1 MRRKSTQW
9 SSKISLGLLLYCLC
23 FSVNA
28 RSYYNDPNAEISSI
42 NNPAFQQAYTISG
55 KVTSDTGEELPGVTV
70 LVKGTTVGTVTD
82 IYGNYSIDVPDDGQT
97 LMFSSVGFLTEEET
111 INNRTQINVTL
122 VPDITQLSELVVVGY
137 GTQEKRD
144 VTGAITSVD
153 AESIEERQP
162 TNVFEALQGQAAG
175 VQINTES
182 RPGGGASIRIR
193 GTSTIQGGQDPLF
206 IVDGV
211 PMDDINM
218 VNPNDI
224 QSVEILKDA
233 ASAAIYGS
241 RSANGVI
248 IITTKKGI
256 EGKPKIDVRYN
267 TMFSTLSHKLPQ
279 ATADD
284 RRLYDRKRSSSSDL
298 PSLNADSLNPSYNA
312 DNDLQS
318 MLTRTAR
325 RHQIDL
331 SVSGASDKLNYYTS
345 IGYLDD
351 EGIIINSWAKMI
363 RARINV
369 DYKASERFTYGNR
382 ISFSYETENQI
393 NEGRVL
399 EQAMQR
405 PPTFQVY
412 YPDGTFA
419 PTLGGRRN
427 PVAFAV
433 LQKNE
438 YQSYNANVYNYISFK
453 IADNLKLTSDF
464 NIRGE
469 YDEHLYFT
477 PEIIEGTDGGYENGF
492 DTYWMQQNYLNY
504 DKKLGED
511 NTINAVL
518 GMSAEKWIDRGAQ
531 IEGENYVTESV
542 ITTNAIQDKSLADIF
557 NEESRHTLVGFFG
570 RVGYDYKS
578 KYILNATVRRD
589 GSSRFGSENRWGT
602 YPSAS
607 VGWRFTDEPFMSWTH
622 SFLQDGKFRASYGE
636 TGNQEIGNYLSLER
650 YSFGQNYYN
659 GISGIV
665 PVDVLSNNELSWETT
680 KQIDIGMDLTFLE
693 NRLSF
698 VADYYKKTTENLLY
712 EADLPS
718 ETGYSEVPVNIGSI
732 QNEGFEFMINAFPI
746 RNSQLTWN
754 VSYNMAFNNDK
765 VLKLYKGIPII
776 EEGRW
781 LVEEG
786 GRLGNFYGWQA
797 LGVYQYDESN
807 AWTEDWTQLEPVFSE
822 GAFTGQYLLD
832 GQPYTGDVHQLE
844 TEGEVS
850 GGGDM
855 IWLNSNAEDNIINE
869 ADKRILANAQPKFTA
884 GLFNQVTYKG
894 FSLSFN
900 IYVQWGNTIYNRG
913 RRNQST
919 FNGTNLTPDKFII
932 RDAWENP
939 GDITNI
945 PRVPDASDMDN
956 MRELNTL
963 FLEDGSFIRLRNVRL
978 TYELNSSIAERF
990 KLKGLSAYVY
1000 GNNLLTWTNYLWY
1013 DPEIPM
1019 GSPLSMGQ
1027 DNGRYP
1033 RSRQIGAGINVN
1045 F

>member
-1 MRRKSTQW
+1 MKRKFTQW
-9 SSKISLGLLLYCLC
+9 SSKVTFGLILYSLC

-28 RSYYNDPNAEISSI
+28 LSNEPDANKLNKEKSVSI
-42 NNPAFQQAYTISG
+42 EATITG
-55 KVTSDTGEELPGVTV
+55 KVVSDTGEELPGVSIV
-70 LVKGTTVGTVTD
+70 VQGTTIGTITNVN
-82 IYGNYSIDVPDDGQT
+82 GAYSIEVPDASDT
-97 LMFSSVGFLTEEET
+97 LVFSFVGYVTEVVA
-111 INNRTQINVTL
+111 ISNRSEINVTL
-122 VPDITQLSELVVVGY
+122 SPDITQLSELVVVGY
-137 GTQEKRD
+137 GTQKKRD
-144 VTGAITSVD
+144 VTGAISSVD
-153 AESIEERQP
+153 AESIAERQP
-162 TNVFEALQGQAAG
+162 TNVFEAIQGQAAG
-175 VQINTES
+175 VQINTDT
-182 RPGGGASIRIR
+182 RPGGDATIRIR
-193 GTSTIQGGQDPLF
+193 GTSTIGGGVDPLF

-211 PMDDINM
+211 PMSNINT

-241 RSANGVI
+241 RSANGVV
-248 IITTKKGI
+248 IITTKKGV

-267 TMFSTLSHKLPQ
+267 TMFSTLSYKLPQ

-284 RRLYDRKRSSSSDL
+284 RRIFDRKRTSSSDL

-325 RHQIDL
+325 RHQVDF

-351 EGIIINSWAKMI
+351 EGIIINSWAKLI
-363 RARINV
+363 RARINI
-369 DYKASERFTYGNR
+369 DYKASKRFTYGNR
-382 ISFSYETENQI
+382 ISFSHETENRI

-412 YPDGTFA
+412 FPDGSFA

-438 YQSYNANVYNYISFK
+438 YKDYSANVYNYISFK
-453 IADNLKLTSDF
+453 ITDDLKLTSDF
-464 NIRGE
+464 NIRGR
-469 YDEHLYFT
+469 YNEHLSFT
-477 PEIIEGTDGGYENGF
+477 PALIEGPEGGYDNAF

-504 DKKLGED
+504 DKEFG
-511 NTINAVL
+511 NHTINAVL
-518 GMSAEKWIDRGAQ
+518 GMSAEKWVDRNMQ

-542 ITTNAIQDKSLADIF
+542 LTTNAIQDKSLADIYN
-557 NEESRHTLVGFFG
+557 NEVRHTLAGFFG
-570 RVGYDYKS
+570 RLGYNFKG

-607 VGWRFTDEPFMSWTH
+607 VGWRFNDESFMSWTN
-622 SFLQDGKFRASYGE
+622 SFLQDGKLRASYGE
-636 TGNQEIGNYLSLER
+636 TGNERIDDYLALER
-650 YSFGQNYYN
+650 YQFGTNYYN
-659 GISGIV
+659 GVSGIV
-665 PVDVLSNNELSWETT
+665 PVDVLSNDELSWETT
-680 KQIDIGMDLTFLE
+680 KQMDIGMDLTFLN
-693 NRLSF
+693 NRVSF
-698 VADYYKKTTENLLY
+698 VADYYRKTTENLLY
-712 EADLPS
+712 RAPLPS
-718 ETGYSEVPVNIGSI
+718 ETGYSETPVNIGTI
-732 QNEGFEFMINAFPI
+732 ENEGFEFMINTFPV
-746 RNSQLTWN
+746 RNSEITWN
-754 VSYNMAFNNDK
+754 LSYNMAFNNDK
-765 VLKLYKGIPII
+765 VKELYKGLPII
-776 EEGRW
+776 EDGRW
-781 LVEEG
+781 FVEEG

-807 AWTEDWTQLEPVFSE
+807 AWTADWKQLDPVFIE
-822 GAFTGQYLLD
+822 GAFTGQYLLN

-855 IWLNSNAEDNIINE
+855 IWLNANGEDNEINE
-869 ADKRILANAQPKFTA
+869 EDKIILANAQPKFTA
-884 GLFNQVTYKG
+884 GLYNQVSYKG

-919 FNGTNLTPDKFII
+919 FNGTNLTPDKYII
-932 RDAWENP
+932 RNAWENP
-939 GDITNI
+939 GDVTNV
-945 PRVPDASDMDN
+945 PRIPDASNMDN

-963 FLEDGSFIRLRNVRL
+963 FLEDGSFIRLRNVKL
-978 TYELNSSIAERF
+978 TYNLDPSLAEKFRV
-990 KLKGLSAYVY
+990 KGLNVYVY
-1000 GNNLLTWTNYLWY
+1000 GNNLVTWTNYLWY

-1019 GSPLSMGQ
+1019 GNPLSMGQ